1 MIFNNKRGQVTTYV
15 IIAIVIVA
23 LGILASVFWPQVSGF
38 FTSEDQARAILASQS
53 DSLRKAVSDCVE
65 TTSKDIITR
74 QGLQAGYYDYSHLYS
89 IEFAGPKVVVMTKN
103 INKERINNMPSITKI
118 EQEFNKAMQ
127 EEGYERIDACLNN
140 FASFRS
146 IDVEPRERN
155 IGLKIEDEI
164 VIVSVDWPMT
174 LSKPTMTGT
183 VSQNIN
189 QNSVN
194 ILIPLGRAWK
204 VANDIVTMEVQQ
216 KDVTNEIDYYILSNV
231 YRLQYT
237 RLNSQ
242 NYPNDRKTIYFINT
256 IPYRAGE
263 QQLNFYFAVDREEY
277 TFI

>member
-1 MIFNNKRGQVTTYV
+1 MIFSNKRGQVTTYV

-65 TTSKDIITR
+65 TTSERILLQ
-74 QGLQAGYYDYSHLYS
+74 QGLQAGYYDYSHLYTIS
-89 IEFAGPKVVVMTKN
+89 FAGPKVVVMTKN
-103 INKERINNMPSITKI
+103 VYKERINNLPSITKI

-127 EEGYERIDACLNN
+127 EEGYAEIDSCLNN

-146 IDVEPRERN
+146 INVEPRQRN
-155 IGLKIEDEI
+155 INLKVDDELVS
-164 VIVSVDWPMT
+164 VIVDWPMILT
-174 LSKPTMTGT
+174 KPTMTGE

-189 QNSVN
+189 QNNVN
-194 ILIPLGRAWK
+194 ILIPLGRAWR

-216 KDVTNEIDYYILSNV
+216 KDVTNEIDYYVLSNV

-263 QQLNFYFAVDREEY
+263 ETFNFYFAVDREEY
-277 TFI
+277 VFV